1 VKRLYAQYARKR
13 AREPHHLGKP
23 KRLLTEEALLLVALE
38 RNRYQVEAE
47 CPNHNRW
54 HGDASCPDHR
64 RESVIITMAV
74 SRLELLWSLWAS
86 VSDQP
91 EETVTLTEQ
100 HLRGGVVRRDLGLH
114 SCIDARVAGALAKL
128 TRPGDPLLRLHRFIL
143 LIAIT
148 AFSLAVAIFTKI
160 VWQSFAS
167 GQFSL
172 AVLSAAIGALMVW
185 GVAFSVRTLLWDLGR
200 LALK

>member
-1 VKRLYAQYARKR
+1 
-13 AREPHHLGKP
+13 
-23 KRLLTEEALLLVALE
+23 
-38 RNRYQVEAE
+38 
-47 CPNHNRW
+47 
-54 HGDASCPDHR
+54 
-64 RESVIITMAV
+64 
-74 SRLELLWSLWAS
+74 
-86 VSDQP
+86 
-91 EETVTLTEQ
+91 
-100 HLRGGVVRRDLGLH
+100 
-114 SCIDARVAGALAKL
+114 
-128 TRPGDPLLRLHRFIL
+128 LRLHRFIL